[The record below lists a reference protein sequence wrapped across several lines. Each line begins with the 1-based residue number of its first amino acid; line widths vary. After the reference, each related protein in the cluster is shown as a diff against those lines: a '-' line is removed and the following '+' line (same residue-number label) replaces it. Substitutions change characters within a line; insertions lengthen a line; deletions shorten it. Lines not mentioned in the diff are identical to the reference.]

1 MKLGDRALYLLTS
14 LCCDPLFQYL
24 LNIMSGDPV
33 WGDEETFSVV
43 LPPNGVFSEKLIRL
57 AERVWSST
65 HLRSSIIE
73 HLDRKSMLR
82 FLTLDKTSFPEIV
95 RVLYRAMHY
104 TDYLAICQPHVTV
117 SDLIMSGCHVDGDR
131 ILDENCTFKLYES

>member
-1 MKLGDRALYLLTS
+1 
-14 LCCDPLFQYL
+14 
-24 LNIMSGDPV
+24 MSGDPV
-33 WGDEETFSVV
+33 FGDEETFFVV
-43 LPPNGVFSEKLIRL
+43 LPPNGLFSEKLVRL

-104 TDYLAICQPHVTV
+104 TDYLTICQPHVTV
-117 SDLIMSGCHVDGDR
+117 SDLIVSGSHADGDR
-131 ILDENCTFKLYES
+131 ILVENCTFKLYES